1 MKFIRICLNTRRL
14 HDYWEFFYSLLFFI
28 PHWLITLH
36 RNLVR
41 ELHPRFA
48 IYELPTLTYV
58 RTSLETIVIFGPSI
72 NKLWVLFAN
81 LCSGIIGCHGKEISI
96 NEWMNC
102 GGVAMHCEN
111 ILDLCACL
119 GSHHLNPHRIQPAM
133 VNSTSPVICFVP
145 GTRFY
150 VVMSLALLRYRWLQ
164 EKDAVVGGSILARDR
179 TLNRGM
185 LDVFHRHLHIV
196 LLYSLI
202 RSSTGVSWFRLCGS
216 IVMGKYWINM
226 SIKCR
231 RRSGRNWIC
240 RTMRR

>member
-145 GTRFY
+145 GTRFLCRY
-150 VVMSLALLRYRWLQ
+150 V
-164 EKDAVVGGSILARDR
+164 AR
-179 TLNRGM
+179 TPP
-185 LDVFHRHLHIV
+185 I
-196 LLYSLI
+196 SLI
-202 RSSTGVSWFRLCGS
+202 AR
-216 IVMGKYWINM
+216 
-226 SIKCR
+226 R
-231 RRSGRNWIC
+231 RRS
-240 RTMRR
+240 RRWFYSGQESDA